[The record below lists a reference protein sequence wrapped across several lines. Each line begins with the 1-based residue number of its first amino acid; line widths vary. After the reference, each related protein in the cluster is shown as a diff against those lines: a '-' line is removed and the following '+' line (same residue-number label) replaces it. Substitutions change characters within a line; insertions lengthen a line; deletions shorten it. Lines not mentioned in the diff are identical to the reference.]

1 MEVLQDWFREVG
13 ITVPMIEV
21 SVSLRLEGSGGRG
34 LGEVTSDGWLRDKE

>member
-21 SVSLRLEGSGGRG
+21 SAPKGWGKGCGGVEWLMRG
-34 LGEVTSDGWLRDKE
+34 VTGRMM